1 MKKTLSLIS
10 GVLVAFGANA
20 QVSKF
25 EGASATV
32 ALAYQSYSTDVASLV
47 TRNGGLTAPN
57 SASKGLVGKVGLD
70 YTWSLGN
77 DNFLAVG
84 LDYALNEGGRGV
96 LDYQL
101 QGVSV
106 GTEGVKSKQKAKI
119 FIAPSTLIN
128 QDTLGY
134 IKLGYAQYQSKFTS
148 DGAKDTYSAITYGI
162 GAKFMSSEKSYFFAE
177 ANVLSGRN
185 KTFVSADGSST
196 VTTKPKGSEILVGYG
211 IKF

>member
-32 ALAYQSYSTDVASLV
+32 ALAYQSYSTETASLV
-47 TRNGGLTAPN
+47 TAGGLSLTAPN
-57 SASKGLVGKVGLD
+57 SASKGAVGKVGLD

-77 DNFLAVG
+77 ENLLAVG
-84 LDYALNEGGRGV
+84 LDYALNGGGSG
-96 LDYQL
+96 LIDYQY
-101 QGVSV
+101 QGASL
-106 GTEGVKSKQKAKI
+106 TSEGVKTKQKVKI

-134 IKLGYAQYQSKFTS
+134 IKLGYAQYQAKFSS
-148 DGAKDTYSAITYGI
+148 DGSKITGSAITYGI
-162 GAKFMSSEKSYFFAE
+162 GAKFMASEKSYFFAE
-177 ANVLSGRN
+177 ANMLSGRS
-185 KTFVSADGSST
+185 KTFASADGST
-196 VTTKPKGSEILVGYG
+196 VNTKPKGSEILVGYG
-211 IKF
+211 VKF